1 MEDEPLNYSIGANE
15 KEDGISLGS
24 SSPPDSSDGLDG
36 GTLEDRLASLRSIFH
51 SPLFLPGGPLAGGYL
66 NPGFAAALALQ
77 MSGQQASVSSSPPPF
92 DGTTISVSSF
102 PSSSHPA
109 ATTPPPSTASPSLTC
124 AVCGD
129 ISSGKHYGILACNG
143 CSGFFKRSV
152 RRRLIYRCQAG
163 TGACVVDKAHR
174 NQCQACRLKKCLSKG
189 MNKDAVQNERQP
201 RNTATIRPPLDDAHS
216 HALLRKYAGC
226 AVSAVLSQPDSTSL
240 LPSDEDASPLSEE
253 SKLETLR
260 SILAGNAGVCEAPP
274 APPVER
280 IVRASF
286 DWARG
291 LPSFA
296 ALPKDDQTALLSS
309 KWTSLYLLHCV
320 EAALG
325 SEKCPALEHI
335 CGGSRENLDRSRVL
349 FSLLSDADRGEIA
362 CLKAITLFHNDPCAI
377 TLRESL
383 QVESLLDQA
392 LAMLLHHSA
401 RVSAKPNRFGRLL
414 LALSSLERLDRS
426 LVIRAC
432 ENEPIDSLIQGRNLV
447 KKEESELLL

>member
-1 MEDEPLNYSIGANE
+1 MEEEPLNYSIGATSE
-15 KEDGISLGS
+15 KDDRLSMS
-24 SSPPDSSDGLDG
+24 SSDSPLDSEGMDG

-77 MSGQQASVSSSPPPF
+77 MSGQQPTIPSSPPPF

-102 PSSSHPA
+102 PSISSHPVS
-109 ATTPPPSTASPSLTC
+109 TPPPSTASPSLTC

-201 RNTATIRPPLDDAHS
+201 RNTATIRQPLDDAHS

-240 LPSDEDASPLSEE
+240 LPSDEDVSPLSDNV
-253 SKLETLR
+253 KLDTLR
-260 SILAGNAGVCEAPP
+260 SILAGAASVCEVPV

-296 ALPKDDQTALLSS
+296 ALPKDDQTILLSS
-309 KWTSLYLLHCV
+309 KWTSLYLLHCI
-320 EAALG
+320 ESALG
-325 SEKCPALEHI
+325 SEKCPALEQI
-335 CGGSRENLDRSRVL
+335 CDSRESLDRSRVL

-362 CLKAITLFHNDPCAI
+362 CLKAITLFHNDPCSVD
-377 TLRESL
+377 LRESV
-383 QVESLLDQA
+383 QVDSLLDQA

-401 RVSAKPNRFGRLL
+401 RVSTKPNRFGRLL
-414 LALSSLERLDRS
+414 LFLSSLERFDRT
-426 LVIRAC
+426 LVHKAC
-432 ENEPIDSLIQGRNLV
+432 EREPIDALIQ
-447 KKEESELLL
+447 

>member
-1 MEDEPLNYSIGANE
+1 MEDEPLNYSIGAG
-15 KEDGISLGS
+15 DRDDHLSMS
-24 SSPPDSSDGLDG
+24 SGSPPDSECVEG

-77 MSGQQASVSSSPPPF
+77 MSGQQTGMTSPPPPF

-102 PSSSHPA
+102 PSSSIA
-109 ATTPPPSTASPSLTC
+109 VSTPPPSTASPSLTC

-129 ISSGKHYGILACNG
+129 VSSGKHYGILACNG

-240 LPSDEDASPLSEE
+240 LPSDEDASPGSDNE

-260 SILAGNAGVCEAPP
+260 SILASASGVCEAPA
-274 APPVER
+274 APPIER

-296 ALPKDDQTALLSS
+296 ALPKEDQTSLLSS
-309 KWTSLYLLHCV
+309 KWTSLYLLHCI

-335 CGGSRENLDRSRVL
+335 CDNKETLDRSRVL
-349 FSLLSDADRGEIA
+349 FTLLSDADRGEIA
-362 CLKAITLFHNDPCAI
+362 CLKAITLFHNDPC
-377 TLRESL
+377 TLTLKESA

-392 LAMLLHHSA
+392 LAMLFHHSA
-401 RVSAKPNRFGRLL
+401 RVSTKANRFGHLL
-414 LALSSLERLDRS
+414 LALASLERLDRS
-426 LVIRAC
+426 IVIRAC
-432 ENEPIDSLIQGRNLV
+432 EKEPIAALIQVVDAIL
-447 KKEESELLL
+447 KQSTQ